1 MKNVRNIVERFGGL
15 SAMARALGH
24 KHPTTIQG
32 WRDKDRI
39 PHWRWDEV
47 KKAARRKK
55 IKISD
60 LFAEPAE

>member
-1 MKNVRNIVERFGGL
+1 
-15 SAMARALGH
+15 MARALGH